1 MYLFLVRLLMH
12 FSTDDCRKPQHH
24 SQNALEFIMVAL
36 FVILFVAL
44 LLGIDLFIQ
53 ARSRRYPIMA
63 ASPGRTV
70 APHARESVRIP
81 KSVFFHPG
89 HTWARMQDGEHLEI
103 GIDDFVQ
110 KALGGIDGVELP
122 ATGEFVRQGD
132 PVITLSHQ
140 GKKVRLVA
148 PVSGYIRSVN
158 RDAIENPGLVS
169 ENPYREGWLMMVEP
183 AELAKNLDIL
193 RVAESAVSWIK
204 EEIKRFR
211 DFLGAS
217 MPQPVAVGEAM
228 YDGGAPVAGALEHLD
243 EKHLQTFEE
252 QFLR

>member
-1 MYLFLVRLLMH
+1 
-12 FSTDDCRKPQHH
+12 
-24 SQNALEFIMVAL
+24 MVAL

-63 ASPGRTV
+63 AAPRTTL
-70 APHARESVRIP
+70 AHQARESVRIP

-89 HTWARMQDGEHLEI
+89 HTWARMQDGENLEI
-103 GIDDFVQ
+103 GVDDFIQ
-110 KALGGIDGVELP
+110 KALGGIDGIELP
-122 ATGEFVRQGD
+122 AAGEFVRQGD
-132 PVITLSHQ
+132 PVITLNHL

-148 PVSGYIRSVN
+148 PVSGYVRSVN
-158 RDAIENPGLVS
+158 ADAVENPSLVS
-169 ENPYREGWLMMVEP
+169 ENPYREGWLMMIEP
-183 AELAKNLDIL
+183 AELAANLSVL
-193 RVAESAVSWIK
+193 RVAESAVSWVK

-217 MPQPVAVGEAM
+217 IAQPATVGEAM
-228 YDGGAPVAGALEHLD
+228 FEGGAPVAGALEHLD
-243 EKHLQTFEE
+243 ESHLQDFEQ